1 MEKTH
6 VYATPPGHGLLRDA
20 RGVSVIEF
28 AIGLPVFLT
37 AIMGGLEVAN
47 MAITQQRVAEIA
59 SEVAEN
65 AARGTGQ
72 IDESDVAQIMT
83 GARLA
88 AEGTAILE
96 NGRIVL
102 SSVRLNAS
110 RNGQWIE
117 WQRCEGADGTVRSKF
132 GDQGKGKTDASLQRV
147 GPAPGLRAVDGVD
160 IMVVEVRTRY
170 RPLIGNAFSLVSGK
184 SDLQAVSAH
193 VVRDRT
199 TFSIKN
205 DAGLTATQI
214 KSC

>member
-1 MEKTH
+1 MTNG
-6 VYATPPGHGLLRDA
+6 ATIRSAMSKISSDR
-20 RGVSVIEF
+20 RGVSLIEF
-28 AIGLPVFLT
+28 ALGLPVFLV

-72 IDESDVAQIMT
+72 IDEADISQIMT

-88 AEGTAILE
+88 SEGTSILDS
-96 NGRIVL
+96 GRIVL
-102 SSVRLNAS
+102 SSVRLNTT

-117 WQRCEGADGTVRSKF
+117 WQRCEGADRTIRSVY
-132 GDQGKGKTDASLQRV
+132 GDQGKGRSDTSLQQV
-147 GPAPGLRAVDGVD
+147 GPGIGLKAVDGVD

-170 RPLIGNAFSLVSGK
+170 QPLTGNAFSIVSRGR
-184 SDLQAVSAH
+184 DLKAVAAH

-199 TFSIKN
+199 TFGIKN
-205 DAGLTATQI
+205 DAGVSASQI